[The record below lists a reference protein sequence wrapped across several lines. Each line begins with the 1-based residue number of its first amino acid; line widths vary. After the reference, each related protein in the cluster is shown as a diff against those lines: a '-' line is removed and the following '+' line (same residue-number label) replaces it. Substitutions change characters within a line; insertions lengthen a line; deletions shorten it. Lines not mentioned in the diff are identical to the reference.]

1 MPINRGLTPFQF
13 MRISTSKPINTY
25 MPKPQQTL
33 WVKPPQSIL
42 RRVISDIVRM
52 ETATDAVIAGA
63 SLFLFTFGFVI
74 PIIEA
79 LVK

>member
-1 MPINRGLTPFQF
+1 MPTP
-13 MRISTSKPINTY
+13 K
-25 MPKPQQTL
+25 QTL

-42 RRVISDIVRM
+42 RRVFSDIIRM
-52 ETATDAVIAGA
+52 ETSTDAVIAGA
-63 SLFLFTFGFVI
+63 SLFLFTFGIVI

>member
-1 MPINRGLTPFQF
+1 
-13 MRISTSKPINTY
+13 

-42 RRVISDIVRM
+42 RRVVSDIVRM

-63 SLFLFTFGFVI
+63 SLFLFAFGIVI

-79 LVK
+79 LAN